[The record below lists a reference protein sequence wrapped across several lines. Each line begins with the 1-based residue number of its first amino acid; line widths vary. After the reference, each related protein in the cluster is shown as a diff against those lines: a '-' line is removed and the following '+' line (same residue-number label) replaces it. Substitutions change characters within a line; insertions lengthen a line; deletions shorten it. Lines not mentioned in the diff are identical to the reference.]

1 MDSRYISVGLT
12 AIVDLILRIVAII
25 ALGVYIGWWG

>member
-1 MDSRYISVGLT
+1 MDRQNIQINLT
-12 AIVDLILRIVAII
+12 AIVDLILKIVAII